1 MRKRLLMILGMVCL
15 FLFLSSVVRAEK
27 LSVPVCGFIAQG
39 HEAEQLEID
48 PGYGSYIYRTGTEN
62 FFLTPVYLPHGSII
76 KWMKLHFIDNDP
88 SYGLNVLLLRVNKYT
103 GDPHIIYEVW
113 TSGDSSSI
121 RQLTDAAPGN
131 PAYALVNNDVCA
143 YYVGIVFAGG
153 SAGTDRM
160 VYGITINYE

>member
-1 MRKRLLMILGMVCL
+1 MLYPEPLKHTFRFWHILPIVQVASGLPKVHARILKRFSLH
-15 FLFLSSVVRAEK
+15 SHR
-27 LSVPVCGFIAQG
+27 
-39 HEAEQLEID
+39 ID
-48 PGYGSYIYRTGTEN
+48 RQR
-62 FFLTPVYLPHGSII
+62 
-76 KWMKLHFIDNDP
+76 FIDNDP